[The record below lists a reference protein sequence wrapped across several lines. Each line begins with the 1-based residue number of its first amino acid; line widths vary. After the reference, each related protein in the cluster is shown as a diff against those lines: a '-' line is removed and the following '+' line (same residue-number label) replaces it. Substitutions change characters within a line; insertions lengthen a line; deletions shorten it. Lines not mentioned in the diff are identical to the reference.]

1 MAQAASRNGFDQTP
15 TLLLQS
21 SRAITLEQQE
31 RSMAEPHATAAT
43 DITEAARRRNSQ
55 LITRCREPLIELEPR
70 YLVQMAHLTTPATVW
85 KYVEGAATRSRANLV
100 MLDLEDSIPRD
111 NPELL
116 EQGRANIIRAFNEL
130 DWGRRLRFFRPRG
143 VELDPAHEDIAVID
157 PKIEDADEVR
167 SIDATLT
174 ALEGRYGLPAG
185 RIRIEALIESAR
197 AEENVFEIAFAS
209 KRLVGLVLGTYD
221 YWASLG
227 LRGSSYRYDH
237 PLIDQVR
244 GRMVKAAAA
253 AGIPAIAEM
262 TTNYPTRDKSETE
275 RRAALEEF
283 RRDALY
289 ARDFGFAG
297 KWTGIPE
304 QTAMAVEIF
313 QIPDDEISRAIEE
326 ARRFLEAEAEGRGAV
341 MIEGRM
347 ADRATD
353 RVNRNTLKM
362 AYALSRLDEAMARE
376 LRLI

>member
-1 MAQAASRNGFDQTP
+1 M
-15 TLLLQS
+15 
-21 SRAITLEQQE
+21 
-31 RSMAEPHATAAT
+31 
-43 DITEAARRRNSQ
+43 
-55 LITRCREPLIELEPR
+55 IELEPR

-85 KYVEGAATRSRANLV
+85 KYVEGAVTRSAANLV

-111 NPELL
+111 NSELL
-116 EQGRANIIRAFNEL
+116 EQGRANVIRAFNEL

-143 VELDPAHEDIAVID
+143 TQLDPAHADIAVIVEHAGRNLD
-157 PKIEDADEVR
+157 GLIYPKIEDADEVR
-167 SIDATLT
+167 AIDATLT
-174 ALEGRYGLPAG
+174 ELERRFDLPAG
-185 RIRIEALIESAR
+185 RVRIEALIESAR

-227 LRGSSYRYDH
+227 LRASSYRYDH

-244 GRMVKAAAA
+244 GRIVKAAAA
-253 AGIPAIAEM
+253 AGVPAIAEM
-262 TTNYPTRDKSETE
+262 TTNYPTRDKTEAE
-275 RRAALEEF
+275 RRAAIEEF

-289 ARDFGFAG
+289 AREFGFAG

-313 QIPDDEISRAIEE
+313 QIPDDEINRAIEA
-326 ARRFLEAEAEGRGAV
+326 ARKFLEAEAEGRGAV
-341 MIEGRM
+341 MIDGRM
-347 ADRATD
+347 SDRATD

-362 AYALSRLDEAMARE
+362 AYALGRIDEAMARE

>member
-1 MAQAASRNGFDQTP
+1 
-15 TLLLQS
+15 
-21 SRAITLEQQE
+21 
-31 RSMAEPHATAAT
+31 MAEPHATAAT

-85 KYVEGAATRSRANLV
+85 KYVEGAATRSQANLV

-116 EQGRANIIRAFNEL
+116 ERGRANLIRAFNEL

-143 VELDPAHEDIAVID
+143 VELDPAHEDIAVIVEQAGANLD
-157 PKIEDADEVR
+157 GLIYPKIEDADEVR

-174 ALEGRYGLPAG
+174 ALEQRCGLPAG

-253 AGIPAIAEM
+253 VGVPAIAEM

-304 QTAMAVEIF
+304 QTLMAVEIF

-362 AYALSRLDEAMARE
+362 AYALSRIDEAMARE